1 MNNIRICKNCGSK
14 KFETVDSRGNSCSIR
29 RRKKCI
35 SCGERFTTYEID
47 ENDFVYL
54 QNIMN
59 ERKNIMTFLEK
70 TQETIKD
77 FIGGDI

>member
-35 SCGERFTTYEID
+35 NCGERFTTYEID
-47 ENDFVYL
+47 ENDFAYF
-54 QNIMN
+54 QNFEN
-59 ERKNIMTFLEK
+59 ERNKIIDFLEK
-70 TQETIKD
+70 TKETIND